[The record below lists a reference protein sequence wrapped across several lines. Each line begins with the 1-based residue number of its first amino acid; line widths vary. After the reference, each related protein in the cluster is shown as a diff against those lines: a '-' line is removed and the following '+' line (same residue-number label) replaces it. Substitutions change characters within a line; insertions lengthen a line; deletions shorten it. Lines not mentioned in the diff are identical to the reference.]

1 MADVDLI
8 LSKIKLYLHHPIPV
22 SLSNHK
28 HSCSVSHTYAQG
40 QLFADIFPI
49 WRDPVASEAVIS
61 HLVTHIRTIHD
72 LSQISS
78 IVCLE
83 SRGFFFAPIIAS
95 RLNLPCIPVRK
106 KGKLPGDKIS
116 ITYQKDYWPD
126 DFEMK
131 TDAFE
136 GIETKGKRVL
146 LVDDLLGMG
155 GSIVA
160 AKTLV
165 EKLGMEV
172 AECVFIFDVDVPI
185 YNEAVKKNLGDLP
198 RYAMATLSESNMG
211 VPVNV

>member
-1 MADVDLI
+1 
-8 LSKIKLYLHHPIPV
+8 
-22 SLSNHK
+22 
-28 HSCSVSHTYAQG
+28 
-40 QLFADIFPI
+40 
-49 WRDPVASEAVIS
+49 
-61 HLVTHIRTIHD
+61 
-72 LSQISS
+72 
-78 IVCLE
+78 
-83 SRGFFFAPIIAS
+83 
-95 RLNLPCIPVRK
+95 
-106 KGKLPGDKIS
+106 
-116 ITYQKDYWPD
+116 
-126 DFEMK
+126 MK

-155 GSIVA
+155 GSVVA

-165 EKLGMEV
+165 EKLGMRV

>member
-1 MADVDLI
+1 
-8 LSKIKLYLHHPIPV
+8 
-22 SLSNHK
+22 
-28 HSCSVSHTYAQG
+28 
-40 QLFADIFPI
+40 
-49 WRDPVASEAVIS
+49 VASEAVIS
-61 HLVTHIRTIHD
+61 HLVTHICTTHD

-95 RLNLPCIPVRK
+95 RLHLPCIPVRK

-116 ITYQKDYWPD
+116 IAYQKDYGPD

-155 GSIVA
+155 GSIIA

-185 YNEAVKKNLGDLP
+185 YNEAVKKNLGDVP
-198 RYAMATLSESNMG
+198 RYAMVTLSEGNMG